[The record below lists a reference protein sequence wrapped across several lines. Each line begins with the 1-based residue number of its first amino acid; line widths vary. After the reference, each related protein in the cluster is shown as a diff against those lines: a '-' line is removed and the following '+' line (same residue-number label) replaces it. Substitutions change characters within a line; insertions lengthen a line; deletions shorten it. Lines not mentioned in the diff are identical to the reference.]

1 MIRTRLLLCVAL
13 LMPLTSHGQDTLYVT
28 DKLFLGLYPEAKAD
42 SKALATLVSGTPLQI
57 LERGKYFSR
66 VRAPDGKEGWVKTAY
81 LVEDKPPRLLLE
93 QVQTERD
100 QLTEALQ
107 GTRAQLQQLQRNTA
121 DAATQVQE
129 LEAARAQRSAD
140 LQRLQSEN
148 QSLRARLDQGT
159 MQVPLSWL
167 IGAAVVCL
175 LLGLWGGYAW
185 LDLRIRRRH
194 GGFRVY

>member
-1 MIRTRLLLCVAL
+1 MIRTRLLMCVAL
-13 LMPLTSHGQDTLYVT
+13 LMPLTTHGQDTLYVT
-28 DKLFLGLYPEAKAD
+28 DKLFLGLYPEAEAD

-66 VRAPDGKEGWVKTAY
+66 VRTQDGKEGWVKSAY

-93 QVQTERD
+93 QVQTERE
-100 QLTEALQ
+100 QLAEALQ
-107 GTRAQLQQLQRNTA
+107 STRAQLQELQRNSA
-121 DAATQVQE
+121 DANAQAQQ
-129 LEAARAQRSAD
+129 LEAGRAQRSAA

-148 QSLRARLDQGT
+148 QSLRAQLNQDSL
-159 MQVPLSWL
+159 QVPLTWL
-167 IGAAVVCL
+167 IGAAALCL